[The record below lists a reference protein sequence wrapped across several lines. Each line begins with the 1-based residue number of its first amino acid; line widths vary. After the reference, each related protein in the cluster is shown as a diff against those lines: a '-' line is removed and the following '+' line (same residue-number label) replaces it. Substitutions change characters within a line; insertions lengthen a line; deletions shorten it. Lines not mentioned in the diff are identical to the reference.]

1 MINSFMFEEII
12 DVDIIDGVIDST
24 LELQCAEKSDRKIIM
39 ALLLYKS
46 VFILI
51 QEFRTPQFPS

>member
-24 LELQCAEKSDRKIIM
+24 LELQCAEKKVTE
-39 ALLLYKS
+39 K
-46 VFILI
+46 
-51 QEFRTPQFPS
+51 